1 MDQDGL
7 VLSVVALPR
16 DGDLLAYF
24 GLLESGSLAC
34 RAPVPLAHLPC
45 KPPNIQKRQKSQRD
59 MDGGIQGSA
68 EFRPMRVNMK
78 KADAN
83 QRRAFI
89 ATTTS

>member
-1 MDQDGL
+1 
-7 VLSVVALPR
+7 
-16 DGDLLAYF
+16 
-24 GLLESGSLAC
+24 
-34 RAPVPLAHLPC
+34 
-45 KPPNIQKRQKSQRD
+45 

-83 QRRAFI
+83 QRRTFI